1 MVFETAYT
9 VRAGYEIPV
18 YAEVNVDKFGDVGE
32 IAWFYAK
39 NHLQVN
45 FKASKMLTEE
55 CLEAIVEEVG

>member
-1 MVFETAYT
+1 MVFEATYIT
-9 VRAGYEIPV
+9 RGQYEIPV
-18 YAEVNVDKFGDVGE
+18 YAEVEIDKFGDVGE